1 MMMRILRLNKHYG
14 WLAVLLFLSSCG
26 ASKKVKQ
33 QEQAQA
39 AALLNKYAEYLGE
52 QPAKEHLA
60 IYKFVDAWWG
70 VPHRLGGNSQKG
82 VDCSGFVVQFY
93 SQLYGKDV
101 ARTTLGLYADAR
113 AVPLKK
119 LKTGDLVFFE
129 LSSSKKITHVG
140 IYLQNGRFVHASTS
154 KGVRIDN
161 MEDVYYRQKKKY
173 GGRLP

>member
-1 MMMRILRLNKHYG
+1 
-14 WLAVLLFLSSCG
+14 LLVGLLVLSSCG
-26 ASKKVKQ
+26 ASKKAKR
-33 QEQAQA
+33 QERVSNQ
-39 AALLNKYAEYLGE
+39 ALLEKYAKHLGE
-52 QPAKEHLA
+52 EPAAEHLVV
-60 IYKFVDAWWG
+60 YKFIDTWWG

-93 SQLYGKDV
+93 SQIYGKEV
-101 ARTTLGLYADAR
+101 ARTTQGLYADAR
-113 AVPLKK
+113 SVPLRK

-129 LSSSKKITHVG
+129 LSSAGKITHVG

-154 KGVRIDN
+154 KGVRIDD

>member
-1 MMMRILRLNKHYG
+1 MNRYFWSLLT
-14 WLAVLLFLSSCG
+14 LLFLSSCG
-26 ASKKVKQ
+26 ASKKIKQ
-33 QEQAQA
+33 QERANNQV
-39 AALLNKYAEYLGE
+39 LVEKYTKYLGE
-52 QPAKEHLA
+52 EPSTEHLVV
-60 IYKFVDAWWG
+60 YKFIDAWWG

-93 SQLYGKDV
+93 SQVYGKEV
-101 ARTTLGLYADAR
+101 ARTTQGLYADAKP
-113 AVPLKK
+113 VPLGK

-129 LSSSKKITHVG
+129 LSSVGKITHVG

-154 KGVRIDN
+154 KGVRIDD

>member
-1 MMMRILRLNKHYG
+1 MPRLFSNRCFC
-14 WLAVLLFLSSCG
+14 LLVGLLVLSSCG
-26 ASKKVKQ
+26 ASKKAKR
-33 QEQAQA
+33 QERVSNQ
-39 AALLNKYAEYLGE
+39 ALLEKYAKHLGE
-52 QPAKEHLA
+52 EPAAEHLVV
-60 IYKFVDAWWG
+60 YKFIDTWWG

-93 SQLYGKDV
+93 SQVYGKEV
-101 ARTTLGLYADAR
+101 ARTTQGLYADAR
-113 AVPLKK
+113 SVPLRK

-129 LSSSKKITHVG
+129 LSSAGKITHVG

-154 KGVRIDN
+154 KGVRIDD